1 MITIKYVA
9 DYACWMSANSLF
21 GNKTGAWRVV
31 SPFEFQLMTLSR
43 RVEGRASAAALQRMQ
58 PLGVSDATAAVAKKA
73 EVAIPH
79 RPGPGS
85 VAAFDRTGQI
95 ASDEFSVI
103 NQ

>member
-1 MITIKYVA
+1 
-9 DYACWMSANSLF
+9 
-21 GNKTGAWRVV
+21 
-31 SPFEFQLMTLSR
+31 
-43 RVEGRASAAALQRMQ
+43 MQ

-79 RPGPGS
+79 RPGPGL
-85 VAAFDRTGQI
+85 VAAFDCTVQI

>member
-1 MITIKYVA
+1 MP
-9 DYACWMSANSLF
+9 SSQ
-21 GNKTGAWRVV
+21 V
-31 SPFEFQLMTLSR
+31 SNYRNQPEAVTR
-43 RVEGRASAAALQRMQ
+43 RSVLQRMQ

-79 RPGPGS
+79 RPGPGL
-85 VAAFDRTGQI
+85 VAAFDCTVQI